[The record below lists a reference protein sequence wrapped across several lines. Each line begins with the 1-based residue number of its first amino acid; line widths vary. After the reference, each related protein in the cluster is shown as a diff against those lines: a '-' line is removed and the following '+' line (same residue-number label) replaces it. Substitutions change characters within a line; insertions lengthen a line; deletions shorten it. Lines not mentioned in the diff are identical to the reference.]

1 MVKQFILV
9 TILALTLGML
19 PLGIQDSPDPY
30 SIMDLIEVAWIGDDP
45 DPCRAGTEL
54 CVVVDD
60 SNPF

>member
-1 MVKQFILV
+1 MKWTMILL
-9 TILALTLGML
+9 LALTAGLL

-60 SNPF
+60 GSPF